1 MLQIETLKA
10 ENAHLRQAHALQ
22 LAGGPG
28 ARQADGHVRL
38 DPDLPLSL
46 NAALD
51 PGRTDTAP
59 AASCSESGWP
69 RRSAP
74 NW

>member
-28 ARQADGHVRL
+28 ARRADGHVRL

-46 NAALD
+46 NAALE
-51 PGRTDTAP
+51 R
-59 AASCSESGWP
+59 
-69 RRSAP
+69 
-74 NW
+74 